1 MTVATHDTSLPEP
14 LKGGLVTLK
23 AFQTHHIYAPEYLSW
38 LRDPEVVRTLNL
50 PAYLETLLELN
61 ELEEYCHRLIASDRD
76 VFVALHSAKNDEF
89 IGTCKI
95 AHIDWY
101 AATADIGIMIGNKSY
116 WGKGVA
122 SEAIH
127 MLCSF
132 AFEKMN
138 FRKLTAG
145 AMGTNKAMIKV
156 FQKYGFIT
164 EGIRRQQDRLGTIY
178 VDHILLGCFK
188 DEFEL
193 RLSAQRGK

>member
-14 LKGGLVTLK
+14 LQGGLVTLK

-122 SEAIH
+122 SLAI
-127 MLCSF
+127 
-132 AFEKMN
+132 AD
-138 FRKLTAG
+138 
-145 AMGTNKAMIKV
+145 MIKIANEEYDLNKLYAGIASGNIGSGKV
-156 FQKYGFIT
+156 LEKNGFVI
-164 EGIRRQQDRLGTIY
+164 EGIRKQHLFYSG
-178 VDHILLGCFK
+178 
-188 DEFEL
+188 EFYDQIDYGL
-193 RLSAQRGK
+193 VLKS